1 MLVHVVTFLGRF
13 RSSLK
18 HTDLTQQ
25 TSAVFRSHQ
34 GQPANWPTAQI
45 PVKHFAWMCTRVP
58 GLHCLQHTQLAKT
71 RRHSRKQGFMFV
83 CCTMNRQLNQS
94 YTLII
99 HIRKMSVQRHWT
111 QGNKEILHLVE
122 RNHQLCWDQCSH
134 KIFFSH
140 ICICYILH
148 DFVVCVFFFNL
159 GGTNYT
165 VRDL

>member
-111 QGNKEILHLVE
+111 QGNKEILHLLRETISCAEISVAT
-122 RNHQLCWDQCSH
+122 RYFFHISVFATSCMTLLCVC
-134 KIFFSH
+134 FFL
-140 ICICYILH
+140 IW
-148 DFVVCVFFFNL
+148 
-159 GGTNYT
+159 GGPITQ
-165 VRDL
+165 